1 MRQFLLIVGLGAAR
15 AFLKGG
21 GGGATCAADGG
32 SSVYIETI
40 DVSGSV
46 DVRRIQFSGCPNHES
61 YCTGKPGR
69 SCGDEGKTSTLVEG
83 TEQCE
88 EVEVPANPKLN
99 DSSPDPKEL
108 DCTMG
113 TIAYALNGVGF
124 FSGAVSY
131 VRGGDCPQLDVSDS
145 EAEWISFDCCTGHS
159 TGDGLYHY
167 HFPPSCLLA
176 QAEADAPMGS
186 TVANGHSPQVGWAQD
201 GFPIY
206 GPYGPEG
213 TLIQN
218 CGSAGAHATYCQ
230 DECGGLEMELDGVD
244 EYKYR
249 YYITGEVGDLN
260 SLPSNPKPDSEAL
273 YFPYTIR
280 CHRGATVD
288 EYNSLSGTTD
298 GYTTAHKAEAHLGY
312 SSKINPVKCLDGKEK
327 TEYDWLALKATT
339 EAVCNFDGAA
349 SATVARLA
357 LVAAGLVAML

>member
-1 MRQFLLIVGLGAAR
+1 MKLILLTLLGAAH

-32 SSVYIETI
+32 SSIYIETI
-40 DVSGSV
+40 DEGGSV
-46 DVRRIQFSGCPNHES
+46 PVRRIQFSAAPTTS
-61 YCTGKPGR
+61 QVAGKPGR

-83 TEQCE
+83 TEQCD
-88 EVEVPANPKLN
+88 EVEVPANPKLKTPN
-99 DSSPDPKEL
+99 LIPKEL

-176 QAEADAPMGS
+176 QAEADAPMGT
-186 TVANGHSPQVGWAQD
+186 TVANGHSRRLAGHKMASRSMGLMGQKA
-201 GFPIY
+201 F
-206 GPYGPEG
+206 E
-213 TLIQN
+213 IQN

-244 EYKYR
+244 SYKYR
-249 YYITGEVGDLN
+249 YYITGKVGDLN
-260 SLPSNPKPDSEAL
+260 RYPRTPNPTRRRS
-273 YFPYTIR
+273 TSR
-280 CHRGATVD
+280 TRSGATVA
-288 EYNSLSGTTD
+288 SQSTSTKRRSR
-298 GYTTAHKAEAHLGY
+298 TTASRPPTRPK
-312 SSKINPVKCLDGKEK
+312 N
-327 TEYDWLALKATT
+327 TTATPK
-339 EAVCNFDGAA
+339 
-349 SATVARLA
+349 
-357 LVAAGLVAML
+357 

>member
-1 MRQFLLIVGLGAAR
+1 MKLILLTLLGSAH
-15 AFLKGG
+15 AFLRGG

-40 DVSGSV
+40 DESGSV
-46 DVRRIQFSGCPNHES
+46 PVRRIQFSGCPNHES

-69 SCGDEGKTSTLVEG
+69 SCGDAGKTSTLVEG
-83 TEQCE
+83 TEQCD
-88 EVEVPANPKLN
+88 EVEVPANPKLK

-176 QAEADAPMGS
+176 QAEADAPMGT
-186 TVANGHSPQVGWAQD
+186 TVANGHSPQIGWAQD

-213 TLIQN
+213 VQIQN

-244 EYKYR
+244 SYKYR
-249 YYITGEVGDLN
+249 YYITGKVGDLD

-288 EYNSLSGTTD
+288 EAKSSMTN
-298 GYTTAHKAEAHLGY
+298 GYTMAHKAEPHPGY
-312 SSKINPVKCLDGKEK
+312 SHKINPVKCLDGKEK
-327 TEYDWLALKATT
+327 TEYNWLNLKDTT
-339 EAVCNFDGAA
+339 EAVCDFNGAA
-349 SATVARLA
+349 AAAPTVAGSLA
-357 LVAAGLVAML
+357 IALVAMLL

>member
-1 MRQFLLIVGLGAAR
+1 MKLILLTLLGAAQ
-15 AFLKGG
+15 AFLRGG

-40 DVSGSV
+40 DESGSV
-46 DVRRIQFSGCPNHES
+46 PVRRIQFSGCPNHES

-83 TEQCE
+83 TEQCD
-88 EVEVPANPKLN
+88 EVEVPANPKLK

-131 VRGGDCPQLDVSDS
+131 VRGGDCPQLDVSDPD
-145 EAEWISFDCCTGHS
+145 AEWISFDCCTGHS

-176 QAEADAPMGS
+176 QAEADAPLD
-186 TVANGHSPQVGWAQD
+186 GHSPQIGWAQD

-206 GPYGPEG
+206 GPLGPGGVE
-213 TLIQN
+213 IRN
-218 CGSAGAHATYCQ
+218 CGASGADPTYCQ
-230 DECGGLEMELDGVD
+230 DACGGYEGELDGVD
-244 EYKYR
+244 HYKYR
-249 YYITGEVGDLN
+249 YYITGKVGDLE

-280 CHRGATVD
+280 CHRGVTVD
-288 EYNSLSGTTD
+288 EYKSSLPD
-298 GYTTAHKAEAHLGY
+298 GYTSAHTPVKHDGYAHV
-312 SSKINPVKCLDGKEK
+312 KNPVKCLDGKEK
-327 TEYDWLALKATT
+327 TGYDWLNLQDTT
-339 EAVCNFDGAA
+339 KAVCDFNGAA
-349 SATVARLA
+349 SAAPKAALA
-357 LVAAGLVAML
+357 AIAAGLVAML